1 MCLVKIFIVRE
12 YLGKFFRHVRMNFAL
27 DVENIIDDFVLMCI
41 FVGNDFMPHL
51 PGLNIRQGGID
62 ILLNVYRIILPHLN
76 GYMTK
81 NGDINMKRMEKYPI
95 LNHLKAAKIQTKHA
109 PNFSK
114 SDNNKSII
122 IFFNHN

>member
-27 DVENIIDDFVLMCI
+27 DVENII
-41 FVGNDFMPHL
+41 
-51 PGLNIRQGGID
+51 
-62 ILLNVYRIILPHLN
+62 

-122 IFFNHN
+122 IFFNHNES